1 MRPAIRIGTLALR
14 KAVVSR
20 IPHMIARAG
29 ARALMLQHAVVS
41 AAAVER
47 AHAAG
52 AAVWAWT
59 VDDPDELARL
69 EAAGGRRSDHERSE
83 DLRGRGYTGA
93 VRRGLSFALLAGC
106 SAAGLLAAGLLVGTP
121 SADAQQ
127 PPPTTGT
134 TTAPPPP
141 PTTTTTTT
149 TTTTPTVPRPTTIA
163 AGVTIGGQV
172 LVGGLSPAEATAEVK
187 AFFARPVTLKLGK
200 VTLRATPNQ
209 LGASAYVGDAV
220 KQARIFA
227 PGANVPLKVTAPLPR
242 IERYVAQLGTR
253 FDRVAA
259 DSELSLRNG
268 KPYVSKEKVGRRLR
282 QAAAVR
288 AVFRSLKTHD
298 RAPILL
304 RTDVITPQAT
314 RATIGDVIVIR
325 RGSNKLNLYSGM
337 KLRRTFGVA
346 TGEARYPTPLGKFHI
361 VVKWRNPWWYPP
373 QSDWAKDAKPIPP
386 GPGNPL
392 GTRWMGISSPAV
404 GIHGTPI
411 RPRSATPSRTA
422 ASAC

>member
-1 MRPAIRIGTLALR
+1 
-14 KAVVSR
+14 
-20 IPHMIARAG
+20 
-29 ARALMLQHAVVS
+29 
-41 AAAVER
+41 
-47 AHAAG
+47 
-52 AAVWAWT
+52 
-59 VDDPDELARL
+59 
-69 EAAGGRRSDHERSE
+69 
-83 DLRGRGYTGA
+83 
-93 VRRGLSFALLAGC
+93 VRRGLPFALLAAC

-127 PPPTTGT
+127 PPTTGT
-134 TTAPPPP
+134 TTTPPPP
-141 PTTTTTTT
+141 PTTTGTTT
-149 TTTTPTVPRPTTIA
+149 TTTTPTPTTPRPTTIA

-200 VTLRATPNQ
+200 VSLRVTPKQ
-209 LGASAYVGDAV
+209 LGAAAYVGDAV

-227 PGANVPLKVTAPLPR
+227 PGANVPLKVAAPMPR
-242 IERYVAQLGTR
+242 IERYIASLAKR
-253 FDRVAA
+253 FDRTAV

-268 KPYVSKEKVGRRLR
+268 KPFVTKERVGRSLR
-282 QAAAVR
+282 RSTAAR

-298 RAPILL
+298 RAPIAL
-304 RTDVITPQAT
+304 RTDVIEPQAT
-314 RATIGDVIVIR
+314 RASFGDVIVIR
-325 RGSNKLNLYSGM
+325 RGSNKLNLYDGM

-346 TGEARYPTPLGKFHI
+346 TGEARYPTPLGRFHI

-404 GIHGTPI
+404 GIHGTPDPASIGYSVSHGCI
-411 RPRSATPSRTA
+411 RMLIPEVEWLFNQVEVGTPVYIVR
-422 ASAC
+422 